1 MTLVL
6 LLGIA
11 GLVLA
16 GALWLLSQPSQP
28 SDDDILARFDAIDG
42 FTVTERHAHDG
53 SGLAADETCGRIA
66 VLGKG
71 RPQMVLLGPRDLA
84 AWHYLPKDGA
94 FEMELTSRR
103 HPQPFV
109 VSFRRS
115 ATADEWIRIL
125 KKTAEGR

>member
-6 LLGIA
+6 LVGIA
-11 GLVLA
+11 VLVLA
-16 GALWLLSQPSQP
+16 GALWLLSQPSKP
-28 SDDDILARFDAIDG
+28 TDDDILSRFDVIEG

-71 RPQMVLLGPRDLA
+71 WEQIVLLGPLDLA
-84 AWHYLPKDGA
+84 AWRYLPKDGA
-94 FEMELTSRR
+94 FEMELKSRR

-109 VSFRRS
+109 VTFRRS